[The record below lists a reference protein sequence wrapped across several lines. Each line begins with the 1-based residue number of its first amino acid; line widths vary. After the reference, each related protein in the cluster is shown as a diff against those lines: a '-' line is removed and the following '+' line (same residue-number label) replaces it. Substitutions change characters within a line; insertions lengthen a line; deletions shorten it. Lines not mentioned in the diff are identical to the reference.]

1 MNILYGTKKNPPA
14 KLKMRV
20 IDIHKELPKKSE
32 ALSKYKSQISKCF
45 KNQEEAV
52 LNEDFVKT
60 FRSNTEKFYTEG

>member
-1 MNILYGTKKNPPA
+1 M
-14 KLKMRV
+14 
-20 IDIHKELPKKSE
+20 DIHKELPKKLE